1 MARHLQRIEHTTEL
15 VQWCDIRL
23 ESLKL
28 GIDKPHIKRRVVNN
42 QLRALNEL
50 REFSGDFFEGG
61 LTGEKFERNAMHLQC
76 AGVNVALRD
85 GCIDG
90 SDGL

>member
-15 VQWCDIRL
+15 VQWCDIRI

-42 QLRALNEL
+42 QLRSLNEL
-50 REFSGDFFEGG
+50 RKFGSDFFEGG
-61 LTGEKFERNAMHLQC
+61 LPARNSSVMPCTSSAPASMSRC
-76 AGVNVALRD
+76 GWMY
-85 GCIDG
+85 
-90 SDGL
+90 